1 MQTWSLT
8 FQFPKKKIIEM
19 FQIVWVGE
27 FNHSKQKDESN
38 SETPSS
44 NVCYGV
50 KFDED
55 IDMEHLSYQNQDG
68 RRDS

>member
-1 MQTWSLT
+1 
-8 FQFPKKKIIEM
+8 M